1 MISIMTRILLARHGE
16 TDWNRQGRWQGHS
29 DQPLNAAGLA
39 QAEALGR
46 RLARENLAALYTSDL
61 LRASQTAA
69 AVSRETG
76 LEPIPTPGLR
86 EVDVGDLAGL
96 DRAAAGVRY
105 PDWYTRWREGT
116 VDTYPGGERFA
127 DLRDRA
133 LAAFDRIA
141 DRHAG
146 QTALAVCHNGIIRAI
161 VLHVLGLVPGDRP
174 RIAPGPNCSLTVVE
188 RQRRRL
194 VLVALNDVGHL
205 EGLV

>member
-1 MISIMTRILLARHGE
+1 MTRILLARHGE
-16 TDWNRQGRWQGHS
+16 TDWNREGRWQGHS
-29 DQPLNAAGLA
+29 DRPLNAAGLA
-39 QAEALGR
+39 QAEALAR
-46 RLARENLAALYTSDL
+46 RMAGERIDALYTSDL
-61 LRASQTAA
+61 ARASETAE
-69 AVSRETG
+69 AVRRQTG

-86 EVDVGDLAGL
+86 EVDVGELAGL
-96 DRAAAGVRY
+96 DRAEAARRY

-116 VDTYPGGERFA
+116 VESYPGGEQFS

-133 LAAFDRIA
+133 LGAFDRIA

-146 QTALAVCHNGIIRAI
+146 QTALAVCHNGIVRAI
-161 VLHVLGLVPGDRP
+161 VLHVLGLEPGARP

-205 EGLV
+205 DGLV

>member
-1 MISIMTRILLARHGE
+1 MTRILLARHGE
-16 TDWNRQGRWQGHS
+16 TDWNREGRWQGHT
-29 DQPLNAAGLA
+29 DRPLNATGLA

-46 RLARENLAALYTSDL
+46 RLAGEHIDALYTSDL

-69 AVSRETG
+69 AVARKTG
-76 LEPIPTPGLR
+76 VEAIPTPGLR

-96 DRAAAGVRY
+96 GRSEAAARY

-116 VDTYPGGERFA
+116 VESYPGGERFP
-127 DLRDRA
+127 DLRNRA

-146 QTALAVCHNGIIRAI
+146 GTAIAVCHNGIVRAI
-161 VLHVLGLVPGDRP
+161 VLHVLGLTAGDRP

-194 VLVALNDVGHL
+194 VLVALNDAGHL